1 MPQIYEDMK
10 KLSKFIPHQIHLTEM
25 QIRKL
30 GSGMPVNLVHSQM
43 GADKGDI
50 VVMLKPQNARKM
62 LTSYKKTKGMRLN
75 LNPEELN
82 ETLKQG
88 TGFFKTLKKYTGIN
102 KSDVISTAKNIG
114 KSVVQHGAEAVGT
127 ALGAY
132 MGNPAAGEA
141 MGHAI
146 GKAGVSALDSVSSTK
161 SGITFNPRESI
172 KGLKADARAIA
183 VEAVDTQ
190 LDKLPAGARRIAE
203 KALAGEYP
211 DREEFISGA
220 MDAVKHAEDLRRM
233 GGSVDMAEKMRRL
246 RAMKGGKINVAK
258 TFNKFAKD
266 TKHAFTSP
274 EANKAYRQM
283 ASYAIHDG
291 IPLATAALSQM
302 AGDPTGMSGAFLGKI
317 ASDQIGKATGYGAMG
332 FGIKRGRGRPRKING
347 EGAKN
352 SIAFK
357 KALKNNFNGLELGG
371 FSADNKAVSSFDTN
385 PRVKASSTEMTLS
398 PYQRMDSPAMNP
410 FIPTTYKQEGGQQCG
425 YGGKGLYAGGLSG
438 GDLIRKYVKPIG
450 KVPKLNISTN
460 FGSGQY
466 M

>member
-1 MPQIYEDMK
+1 MPQLYEDMRR
-10 KLSKFIPHQIHLTEM
+10 LSKFIPHQIHLTET

-30 GSGMPVNLVHSQM
+30 GSGMPINLVHSQM

-75 LNPEELN
+75 LNPEELD
-82 ETLKQG
+82 ETIRQG

-102 KSDVISTAKNIG
+102 KSDVISSAKNIG

-132 MGNPAAGEA
+132 MGNPAAGAA
-141 MGHAI
+141 MGNAI

-161 SGITFNPRESI
+161 SGVTFNPRESI

-190 LDKLPAGARRIAE
+190 LDKLPAGARKVAE
-203 KALAGEYP
+203 RALAGEYP

-220 MDAVKHAEDLRRM
+220 KDAVEYAHSL
-233 GGSVDMAEKMRRL
+233 GGGVSMAEKMARL

-266 TKHAFTSP
+266 TKKTFTSP
-274 EANKAYRQM
+274 DAMKAYHKM

-291 IPLATAALSQM
+291 IPLATGALSQM

-317 ASDQIGKATGYGAMG
+317 AADQIGKETGY
-332 FGIKRGRGRPRKING
+332 GIKRGRGRPRKITG
-347 EGAKN
+347 DGAKN
-352 SIAFK
+352 SAAFK
-357 KALKNNFNGLELGG
+357 RALKNNFNGLELGG
-371 FSADNKAVSSFDTN
+371 FSADNAPVSKFDTN
-385 PRVKASSTEMTLS
+385 PRVKQSSTEMTLS

-410 FIPTTYKQEGGQQCG
+410 FVPTSYKQEGGQSCG
-425 YGGKGLYAGGLSG
+425 YGGRGLYAGGL
-438 GDLIRKYVKPIG
+438 Y
-450 KVPKLNISTN
+450 
-460 FGSGQY
+460 
-466 M
+466 

>member
-1 MPQIYEDMK
+1 MPKVNNY
-10 KLSKFIPHQIHLTEM
+10 IPHQIHLTDM

-30 GSGMPVNLVHSQM
+30 GSGMPVNLIHSQM

-62 LTSYKKTKGMRLN
+62 LTSYKKSKGMRLN

-82 ETLKQG
+82 ETLRQG

-161 SGITFNPRESI
+161 SGIKFNPRESI
-172 KGLKADARAIA
+172 KGLKEDARAIA

-190 LDKLPAGARRIAE
+190 LDKLPAGARKIAE

-220 MDAVKHAEDLRRM
+220 MDAVQHARLS
-233 GGSVDMAEKMRRL
+233 GGKISMAEKMKRL
-246 RAMKGGKINVAK
+246 RAMKGGKVNVAK
-258 TFNKFAKD
+258 AFNKLAKD
-266 TKHAFTSP
+266 TKKTFTSP
-274 EANKAYRQM
+274 DAMKAYKQM

-291 IPLATAALSQM
+291 IPLATGALSVM
-302 AGDPTGMSGAFLGKI
+302 AGDPTGTSGAFLGRI
-317 ASDQIGKATGYGAMG
+317 ASDQIGKATGYGL
-332 FGIKRGRGRPRKING
+332 GIKRGRGRPRKING

-357 KALKNNFNGLELGG
+357 NALKHNFNGLELGG
-371 FSADNKAVSSFDTN
+371 FSEDNAPVSKFDTN
-385 PRVKASSTEMTLS
+385 PRVKQSSTEMTLS

-410 FIPTTYKQEGGQQCG
+410 FVPTSYKQEGGQSCG
-425 YGGKGLYAGGLSG
+425 YGGRGLYAGGLYG

-450 KVPKLNISTN
+450 KVPKLNISAS
-460 FGSGQY
+460 FGKGQY

>member
-1 MPQIYEDMK
+1 MP
-10 KLSKFIPHQIHLTEM
+10 KLNNFIPHQIHLTDM

-30 GSGMPVNLVHSQM
+30 GSGMPVNLIHSQM

-82 ETLKQG
+82 ETLRQG

-102 KSDVISTAKNIG
+102 KSDVISSAKNIG

-161 SGITFNPRESI
+161 SGVTFNPRESI

-190 LDKLPAGARRIAE
+190 LDKLPAGARKIAE

-220 MDAVKHAEDLRRM
+220 MDAVKHAEDMRRM
-233 GGSVDMAEKMRRL
+233 GGSVSMAEKMRRL
-246 RAMKGGKINVAK
+246 RAMKGGKVNVAK
-258 TFNKFAKD
+258 AFNKFAKD
-266 TKHAFTSP
+266 TKRTFTSP
-274 EANKAYRQM
+274 DAMKAYKQM
-283 ASYAIHDG
+283 ATYAIHDG
-291 IPLATAALSQM
+291 IPVATGALSQM

-317 ASDQIGKATGYGAMG
+317 AADQIGKATGYGL
-332 FGIKRGRGRPRKING
+332 GIKRGRGRPRKING

-357 KALKNNFNGLELGG
+357 NALKHNFNGLELGG
-371 FSADNKAVSSFDTN
+371 FSADNAPVSKFDTN
-385 PRVKASSTEMTLS
+385 PRVKQSSMEMTLS

-410 FIPTTYKQEGGQQCG
+410 FIPSSIEQEGGLSCG
-425 YGGKGLYAGGLSG
+425 YGGRGLYG
-438 GDLIRKYVKPIG
+438 GDLIRKYVRPMG
-450 KVPKLNISTN
+450 RVPKLSISLGN
-460 FGSGQY
+460 GLY
-466 M
+466 